1 MIFTRTKFLAVFML
15 FAVLF
20 VIGCSSTS
28 DSSDDGSSG
37 SSSGNKT
44 GVLQD
49 TTVTVNLAE
58 LYSKVS
64 EAELKECN
72 QCVERKVP
80 SHIWA
85 VMEET
90 SQNYTQY
97 AGKEAFCLVND
108 HKNPPGEPFEVGAK
122 VEIIGFAG
130 NDCKYSMLM
139 RPGSAPLKLP
149 TSFIQIRV
157 TSGEQK
163 GKEGWTWTGAVKRD
177 GEDE

>member
-80 SHIWA
+80 SHIWS

-90 SQNYTQY
+90 RQNYTQY

>member
-90 SQNYTQY
+90 RQNYT
-97 AGKEAFCLVND
+97 
-108 HKNPPGEPFEVGAK
+108 
-122 VEIIGFAG
+122 
-130 NDCKYSMLM
+130 
-139 RPGSAPLKLP
+139 
-149 TSFIQIRV
+149 
-157 TSGEQK
+157 
-163 GKEGWTWTGAVKRD
+163 
-177 GEDE
+177 